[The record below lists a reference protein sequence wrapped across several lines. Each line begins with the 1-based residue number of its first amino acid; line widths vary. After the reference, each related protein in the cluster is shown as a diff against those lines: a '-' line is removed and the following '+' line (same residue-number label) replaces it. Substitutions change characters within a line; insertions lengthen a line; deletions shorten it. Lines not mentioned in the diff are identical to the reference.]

1 MSKIGKW
8 MVMAFASAA
17 VIGCGGQFVDINP
30 GGGSGGGSS
39 SGGSTSG
46 GTTSGGSGRLYPA
59 FALPSNGVVQVA
71 VLGGLDRRAVGSQ
84 VAVLDNLAF
93 EEGVSDRIPDPSQNG
108 FPSLSVVLDEYRLNT
123 AELAVQFGLGVSK
136 RTFTDFPF
144 QISKLMEIQPDG
156 TATDIPI
163 GASPV
168 FAAAAPYDVDM
179 TVIPGRYTALQ
190 VRLDNEIVK
199 FSNLTGFVFDEDK
212 FQSVNYNTSDK
223 IPTFFSDYLSFDLTS
238 MSASDRPTMSG
249 GGAADQVYFSGD
261 GIAIS
266 RGMGTGS
273 TFELLAPI
281 AIQSGVVRLGPT
293 IGGRPT
299 TNSYTLTDTNPGLS
313 TQAALTGIWRAHTDV
328 VTGTGDVTMI
338 AFPNNGDTASQQLV
352 IYRSSGSTVTAMW
365 QGQVDYDEEGAAGT
379 FKLFPVSTVDDA
391 IPSTEVVTG
400 TISGIIK
407 ENGAIKFGTWAVTGS
422 TPGSWQFGSTG
433 GFGVY
438 RK

>member
-1 MSKIGKW
+1 MF
-8 MVMAFASAA
+8 MAFASAT

-30 GGGSGGGSS
+30 GGSSG
-39 SGGSTSG
+39 GGSTSG
-46 GTTSGGSGRLYPA
+46 GTTSGGTTSGGGGRLYPA
-59 FALPSNGVVQVA
+59 FTLPSNGVVQVA

-84 VAVLDNLAF
+84 VAVFDNLAF

-123 AELAVQFGLGVSK
+123 AEVAVQFGLGVSK
-136 RTFTDFPF
+136 RKFTDFPF
-144 QISKLMEIQPDG
+144 QISKLMEVQPDG

-163 GASPV
+163 GASPI
-168 FAAAAPYDVDM
+168 FASAAPYDVDM
-179 TVIPGRYTALQ
+179 TVIPGRYTAIQL
-190 VRLDNEIVK
+190 RLDNEIVK
-199 FSNLTGFVFDEDK
+199 FTTLTGFVFDEDK
-212 FQSVNYNTSDK
+212 FQSVNYNSTDK

-238 MSASDRPTMSG
+238 MGAADRPSLTG
-249 GGAADQVYFSGD
+249 GSPADQVYFSGD

-273 TFELLAPI
+273 SFELLAPI
-281 AIQSGVVRLGPT
+281 SIQTGVVRLGPV
-293 IGGRPT
+293 IGGRQA

-313 TQAALTGIWRAHTDV
+313 TQAALTGIWRPHTEV

-338 AFPNNGDTASQQLV
+338 AFPNNADTASQQLV
-352 IYRSSGSTVTAMW
+352 IYRSSGSTITAMW
-365 QGQVDYDEEGAAGT
+365 QGQVDYDEEGTSGT

-391 IPSTEVVTG
+391 IPSSEVVTG
-400 TISGIIK
+400 TVSEVVK
-407 ENGAIKFGTWAVTGS
+407 TDGAIRFGTWTVTGS
-422 TPGSWQFGSTG
+422 TPGSWQFGNTG